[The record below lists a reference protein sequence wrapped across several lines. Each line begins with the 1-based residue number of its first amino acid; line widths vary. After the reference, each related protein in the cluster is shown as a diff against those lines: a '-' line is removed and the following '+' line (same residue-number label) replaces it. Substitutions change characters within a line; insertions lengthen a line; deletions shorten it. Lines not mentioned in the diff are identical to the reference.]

1 MAASHQKM
9 EEDIEVQQK
18 LSAQGVRLKDT
29 DEQSLEVRSHV
40 SGSHRTKSSR
50 ASAISMAAAQA
61 RADAEAAKARAAYSR
76 KEKELKIEKARLEAE
91 LDALSQE
98 RDAEAAIAKALV
110 MEAAAGEVSSRS
122 SLAGFESLPKEKNV
136 QEKVSEYV
144 ANHTQVEDYEEEL
157 DLTPQSPRL
166 PALTTHIHGHN
177 ASTPAQPST
186 LPDNGIQ
193 QRLGPQQPHI
203 QPPVPH
209 HAYIQPPV
217 SHRIDRERRV
227 SQLNTSYYQY
237 SQGVN
242 QPQPKRE
249 PGVSSYTPHHT
260 PSQDVNGNISDLAKF
275 LIRSQLVTS
284 GLSRFDDQPEN
295 YLSWKATF
303 TSVLQGLDISATNE
317 VDLLIKWLGPES
329 SQLARRMKSVSIGH
343 PSAALGLI
351 WTRLE
356 ERYGAPEAIEKALFA
371 KLDNFPKISNRDNH
385 RLSELADFVLEL
397 EAAKQ
402 DSYLQGLAYL
412 DTARGVGP
420 IVEKLPFY
428 LQEKWMAFGSK
439 YKEQK
444 GVAFPPF
451 VVFSEF
457 IRREAK
463 ARNDPSFN
471 TCSSAAPILK
481 REKTGNLN
489 NKNQVTVHKTNVSK
503 ETTESG
509 TNQTDDPNVHCPIH
523 KKPHPLR
530 KCKSFRAMLLDDRKK
545 FLKDNGVCFRCCAS
559 VSHMARNCDVAI
571 KCAEC
576 NSEKHLAALHPG
588 PTPKGPKAQSPYKD
602 HGGESKDVSE
612 QSDDASS
619 STATTMCTQVCGQSF
634 KGKSCS
640 KICLVNVYPQGHRD
654 KMKRMYVILDDQS
667 NVSLAKTEFFDAFH
681 IEGPSLP
688 YILTTCAGATNVT
701 GRRAHGYVVEPLTGE
716 LSIPL
721 PTLIECNNVPNS
733 RAEIPTPEAAH
744 HHSHMQHIADRIPA
758 LDNSADIWL
767 LLGRDILRVHKVR
780 QQYNG
785 PPSAPFAQRHDLG
798 WVIVGDVCLSGAHSP
813 KTVNTFKTCFMEN
826 GRPSCMDPCLNV
838 VKVKEDLRQ
847 SFEQDSPW
855 SCATVRQEDHLGGT
869 VFSRSD
875 KDNHLA
881 PSIDDL
887 AFLQLMDKEFV
898 RDDSGSWVAPLPF
911 RTPRKPLPNNKQYA
925 YERFMSLQRNFRR
938 RPNMKEDFIEFM
950 QGILDNHHAERAP
963 PLEDGKE
970 AWYLPIFGVYHPQK
984 PGKIRVVFD
993 SSASNEGV
1001 SLNDVLL
1008 QGPNLNNSLLGVLLR
1023 FRKDPVAVTADIKQ
1037 MFYCFYVKEEHR
1049 DVLRFLWFKDN
1060 NPENEVVDYRMTV
1073 HVFGNS
1079 PSPAV
1084 ATYGLR
1090 RSAQEGEKD
1099 FGNDVCEFIK
1109 TDFYVDDVLRS
1120 FPSEA
1125 EAVDVL
1131 TRAQQLL
1138 KGYNIKLHKIASN
1151 KTEVMEAFLADDRA
1165 KSIEA
1170 LDLAVDDLPVQ
1181 RSLGVVW
1188 DMTKDTFTFTIPE
1201 SQKPFTR
1208 RGVLSTINSL
1218 FDPLGFLAPVTIQGR
1233 FLLRELVSQGTD
1245 WDTPL
1250 PDEKFLKWQRWQESL
1265 QELNQLN
1272 IPRTYASF
1280 PVTTAKCI
1288 GLCVFSDA
1296 SVKAIAAVAYLKVED
1311 ENGHTEVS
1319 FVLGKAKLAPLAEL
1333 TIPRLE
1339 LCAAVLATEIAD
1351 QVKEELGQAL
1361 GKITFFTDSKVTL
1374 GYINNRS
1381 RRFYVFVSNRIHRI
1395 WQSSHP
1401 SQWRYVATKN
1411 NPADH
1416 ATRSVSASQLQ
1427 GTNWFTG
1434 PKFLLQ
1440 PDSSSSPDSD
1450 FQLVDPY
1457 ADPELRPEAT
1467 TFLTKIAGTQL
1478 DSQRFE
1484 KFSSWER
1491 LTRAVA
1497 RLRHIAQSFQ
1507 NPAPD
1512 TGCVGWHLCKK
1523 GVTASELTAAE
1534 RVIIKTV
1541 QHEVY
1546 ADEIRCI
1553 QQGQDLPTQSPV
1565 KKLQPVVDAEGLL
1578 RVGGR
1583 IARSNLPTDETHPL
1597 LIPGKHYVATLF
1609 IRHHHFRVQHQGRHF
1624 TEGAVRASGL
1634 WIVGAKRAIS
1644 SVVFKCVVCRRL
1656 RGKLEQQQMADL
1668 PQERLKQ
1675 EPPFTY
1681 VGLDVFGPWE
1691 VVTRRTR
1698 GGSANSKRWAVLFTC
1713 MSTRAVHIEVIET
1726 MSASSCINALRRF
1739 FAIRG
1744 PARQLRSDRGTNFVG
1759 ANSNLKAA
1767 TEAEEESVNT
1777 YLSSQRCTWVFNPP
1791 HASNMGGSWE
1801 RMIGTARRILDSMLL
1816 QAGRSKVTHEVLCTF
1831 MAEVTAIINSRP
1843 LIPVSSDSEAPL
1855 ILTPAMLLTQK
1866 SGTPPAPPADS
1877 SEASLLRHQW
1887 KRVQALAETFW
1898 ARWRREYLS
1907 VLQARQKW
1915 HAKKPN
1921 LKEGDIV
1928 LLKDK
1933 QARRN
1938 EWSIGRVEKTFPS
1951 EDGLVRKVDVKVA
1964 SHHPPKTYL
1973 RPVSDVVLLVEAETC
1988 FG

>member
-9 EEDIEVQQK
+9 EEDKEVMQQLSVQEVQ
-18 LSAQGVRLKDT
+18 LKDA
-29 DEQSLEVRSHV
+29 DEQSLIVRSHV

-50 ASAISMAAAQA
+50 ASQISIAAAQA

-91 LDALSQE
+91 LDALRQD
-98 RDAEAAIAKALV
+98 RDADAAIAKALV
-110 MEAAAGEVSSRS
+110 MEAAAAEGSYRG
-122 SLAGFESLPKEKNV
+122 SLASFESLPKEQNV

-144 ANHTQVEDYEEEL
+144 ANHTHIEHSHYEEEL
-157 DLTPQSPRL
+157 DLTPQAPQL
-166 PALTTHIHGHN
+166 PAQPTHVLGHN
-177 ASTPAQPST
+177 ASIPAQPSPP
-186 LPDNGIQ
+186 PDNGMQ
-193 QRLGPQQPHI
+193 QCFGPRQPHM
-203 QPPVPH
+203 QS
-209 HAYIQPPV
+209 PV
-217 SHRIDRERRV
+217 SQRMDREQRV
-227 SQLNTSYYQY
+227 SQVNQY
-237 SQGVN
+237 SQGMD
-242 QPQPKRE
+242 QLQFKRE
-249 PGVSSYTPHHT
+249 PEVSPYSPHHT
-260 PSQDVNGNISDLAKF
+260 PSQNVNGNISDIAKF

-284 GLSRFDDQPEN
+284 GLSRFNDQPEN

-303 TSVLQGLDISATNE
+303 TSVLQDLDISANDE

-343 PSAALGLI
+343 PSTALRLI

-356 ERYGAPEAIEKALFA
+356 ERYGAPEAIEKALFT

-385 RLSELADFVLEL
+385 RLSELADLVLEL

-402 DSYLQGLAYL
+402 DRYLQGLAYL
-412 DTARGVGP
+412 DTARGVAP

-428 LQEKWMAFGSK
+428 LQEKWMTFGSK
-439 YKEQK
+439 YKEDK
-444 GVAFPPF
+444 RVAFPPF

-471 TCSSAAPILK
+471 TCSSTAPTLK
-481 REKTGNLN
+481 KEKTGNLY

-509 TNQTDDPNVHCPIH
+509 TNQTVDPNVHCPIH

-530 KCKSFRAMLLDDRKK
+530 KCKSFRAMLLEDRKK

-559 VSHMARNCDVAI
+559 VSHMAKYCDVAI

-588 PTPKGPKAQSPYKD
+588 PTPKGPRVQRPSKD
-602 HGGESKDVSE
+602 HGGESNDAYE
-612 QSDDASS
+612 QSDDAPS
-619 STATTMCTQVCGQSF
+619 STATTMCTQVCGQGF

-681 IEGPSLP
+681 IKGPSLP
-688 YILTTCAGATNVT
+688 YILTTCAGARNVT

-733 RAEIPTPEAAH
+733 RAEIPIPEAAY
-744 HHSHMQHIADRIPA
+744 HHSHMQRIADRIPA
-758 LDNSADIWL
+758 LDDSAEIWL
-767 LLGRDILRVHKVR
+767 LLGRDILQVHKVR
-780 QQYNG
+780 QQHNG
-785 PPSAPFAQRHDLG
+785 PPSAPFAQKHDLG

-826 GRPSCMDPCLNV
+826 GRPSCMNPCLNV
-838 VKVKEDLRQ
+838 VKVKEDLSQ
-847 SFEQDSPW
+847 SFKQDIPW
-855 SCATVRQEDHLGGT
+855 SCATVRQEDHLGRT
-869 VFSRSD
+869 VFLRSD
-875 KDNHLA
+875 KDNHLS

-887 AFLQLMDKEFV
+887 TFLQLMDKEFV
-898 RDDSGSWVAPLPF
+898 GDNSGSWIAPLPF
-911 RTPRKPLPNNKQYA
+911 RTPRKQLPNNKRYA
-925 YERFMSLQRNFRR
+925 YERFMSLQRNFQR
-938 RPNMKEDFIEFM
+938 RPNMKKDFIEFM
-950 QGILDNHHAERAP
+950 QGVLDNHHAERAP
-963 PLEDGKE
+963 PLVDEKE

-993 SSASNEGV
+993 SSASFEGL

-1023 FRKDPVAVTADIKQ
+1023 FRKDLVAVTADIKQ
-1037 MFYCFYVKEEHR
+1037 MFYCFYVKDEHR

-1099 FGNDVCEFIK
+1099 FGSDVCEFIK
-1109 TDFYVDDVLRS
+1109 TDFYVDNVLRS

-1131 TRAQQLL
+1131 MRAQQLL

-1151 KTEVMEAFLADDRA
+1151 KTEVMEAFPADDRA
-1165 KSIEA
+1165 KSIKA

-1181 RSLGVVW
+1181 RSLGVAW
-1188 DMTKDTFTFTIPE
+1188 DMTKDTIMFTIPV

-1250 PDEKFLKWQRWQESL
+1250 PGEKFLKWQRWQESL

-1280 PVTTAKCI
+1280 PVTTAKCTE
-1288 GLCVFSDA
+1288 LCVFSDA

-1319 FVLGKAKLAPLAEL
+1319 FVLGKSKLAPLAEL

-1361 GKITFFTDSKVTL
+1361 DKITFFTDSKVVL
-1374 GYINNRS
+1374 GYIHNRS
-1381 RRFYVFVSNRIHRI
+1381 RRFYVFVSNRVHRI

-1401 SQWRYVATKN
+1401 NQWQYVASKN

-1416 ATRSVSASQLQ
+1416 ATRSVSVSQLQ
-1427 GTNWFTG
+1427 VTNWLTG

-1440 PDSSSSPDSD
+1440 PHSSSSPDSD
-1450 FQLVDPY
+1450 FQLIDPG
-1457 ADPELRPEAT
+1457 ADPELRPA
-1467 TFLTKIAGTQL
+1467 TFLTKVAGTQL

-1491 LTRAVA
+1491 LTRAVT

-1512 TGCVGWHLCKK
+1512 TGCNGWHLCKK
-1523 GVTASELTAAE
+1523 GITSSELTATE
-1534 RVIIKTV
+1534 RIIIKTV

-1546 ADEIRCI
+1546 ADENKCI
-1553 QQGQDLPTQSPV
+1553 QQGRDLPAQSPL
-1565 KKLQPVVDAEGLL
+1565 KKLHPVLDAEGLL

-1583 IARSNLPTDETHPL
+1583 ISRSNLPTDETHPL
-1597 LIPGKHYVATLF
+1597 LIPGKHHVTTLL

-1644 SVVFKCVVCRRL
+1644 SLVFKCVICRRL

-1691 VVTRRTR
+1691 IITRRT
-1698 GGSANSKRWAVLFTC
+1698 
-1713 MSTRAVHIEVIET
+1713 
-1726 MSASSCINALRRF
+1726 
-1739 FAIRG
+1739 
-1744 PARQLRSDRGTNFVG
+1744 
-1759 ANSNLKAA
+1759 
-1767 TEAEEESVNT
+1767 
-1777 YLSSQRCTWVFNPP
+1777 
-1791 HASNMGGSWE
+1791 
-1801 RMIGTARRILDSMLL
+1801 
-1816 QAGRSKVTHEVLCTF
+1816 
-1831 MAEVTAIINSRP
+1831 
-1843 LIPVSSDSEAPL
+1843 
-1855 ILTPAMLLTQK
+1855 
-1866 SGTPPAPPADS
+1866 
-1877 SEASLLRHQW
+1877 
-1887 KRVQALAETFW
+1887 
-1898 ARWRREYLS
+1898 
-1907 VLQARQKW
+1907 
-1915 HAKKPN
+1915 
-1921 LKEGDIV
+1921 
-1928 LLKDK
+1928 
-1933 QARRN
+1933 
-1938 EWSIGRVEKTFPS
+1938 
-1951 EDGLVRKVDVKVA
+1951 
-1964 SHHPPKTYL
+1964 
-1973 RPVSDVVLLVEAETC
+1973 
-1988 FG
+1988 